1 MFRCMYPSVALAA
14 VAGDSGIAIERN
26 VTVSHGVIGLPKA
39 ARRVPKNNS
48 I

>member
-1 MFRCMYPSVALAA
+1 MYPSVALAV

-26 VTVSHGVIGLPKA
+26 VTVSHGAIGLPKA
-39 ARRVPKNNS
+39 AQRVPKNNS